1 MANARGARLARASVV
16 QIAISFA
23 LASLAALA
31 GCGPTPTEVVVVID
45 TDIQPMAT
53 DGLQIQITSAEG
65 DGFSNATLAQLPI
78 TLGVTTKGATSTF
91 DVALT
96 LSRAVEPPGRG
107 GDSATIARRN
117 AMDVA
122 FTKDE
127 QRMVF
132 VPLFAKCAG
141 TGGTAFPNP
150 LDPDC
155 LDLLSPKTTP
165 LDEDNLP
172 RIPKMPTP

>member
-1 MANARGARLARASVV
+1 MTGKARARGFAAGIAMACVV
-16 QIAISFA
+16 AV
-23 LASLAALA
+23 A
-31 GCGPTPTEVVVVID
+31 GCAPTEVVVVID
-45 TDIQPMAT
+45 TDIQPMAS
-53 DGLQIQITSAEG
+53 DGLQIQITSPEG

-78 TLGVTTKGATSTF
+78 TLGVTTKGATTTF
-91 DVALT
+91 DIALT
-96 LSRAVEPPGRG
+96 LSRDVEPPGRG
-107 GDSATIARRN
+107 VDGDTIARRN

-127 QRMVF
+127 QRVVF

-165 LDEDNLP
+165 FDEDNLP
-172 RIPKMPTP
+172 RIPKSPPP

>member
-1 MANARGARLARASVV
+1 MTKARARGFAGGIAMVGVV
-16 QIAISFA
+16 A
-23 LASLAALA
+23 LV
-31 GCGPTPTEVVVVID
+31 GCGPTEVVVVID
-45 TDIQPMAT
+45 TDIQPMAS
-53 DGLQIQITSAEG
+53 DGLQIQITSPEG
-65 DGFSNATLAQLPI
+65 DGFSSATLAQLPI

-96 LSRAVEPPGRG
+96 LSRSVEPPGRG
-107 GDSATIARRN
+107 VDGDTIARRN
-117 AMDVA
+117 AMDIA

-127 QRMVF
+127 QRVVF

-172 RIPKMPTP
+172 RIPKTSAP